1 MALGHYEV
9 RIMANIF
16 GTTSNGFAYEGEYEP
31 SVNGSVRWMATF
43 RFHGIYRG
51 MRHGRVFD
59 VSKLPTADL
68 QTAVKDDIEGVWVN
82 VH

>member
-1 MALGHYEV
+1 MTT
-9 RIMANIF
+9 IC

-43 RFHGIYRG
+43 RFQGIYRG

-59 VSKLPTADL
+59 VSSLPL
-68 QTAVKDDIEGVWVN
+68 PEVQTAVMDDIEGVWVN